1 MNIKEA
7 IEHPWLENKD
17 VRNFDKKDKD
27 AKKNSFAIYAN
38 ANEDNSGTSFPS
50 FNSGDIVIKVNY
62 ISYR

>member
-38 ANEDNSGTSFPS
+38 ANDDNSGTSFP
-50 FNSGDIVIKVNY
+50 
-62 ISYR
+62 